1 MKKSIEKDKKK
12 RVLFL
17 EHEAFRKVLKTITK
31 NSNLPNNLREK
42 AKIELSSLPKN
53 SSIVRLR
60 QRCLITGRGR
70 SIVGG
75 FNLSRLMV
83 RKLGGDGML
92 HSVRKSS

>member
-12 RVLFL
+12 RILFM
-17 EHEAFRKVLKTITK
+17 EHEPFRKVLKTIID
-31 NSNLPNNLREK
+31 NSNLSKNLREK
-42 AKIELSSLPKN
+42 AKIELSSLPKD

-60 QRCLITGRGR
+60 RRCIITGRSR

-83 RKLGGDGML
+83 RKLGRDGML

>member
-12 RVLFL
+12 RGLFL
-17 EHEAFRKVLKTITK
+17 EHEPFRKVLKKIIDNT
-31 NSNLPNNLREK
+31 NLSNNLREK
-42 AKIELSSLPKN
+42 AKIELSSLPKD

-60 QRCLITGRGR
+60 RRCIITGRGR

-83 RKLGGDGML
+83 RKLGRDGML

>member
-12 RVLFL
+12 RALFL
-17 EHEAFRKVLKTITK
+17 EHEPFRKILKTIIDNT
-31 NSNLPNNLREK
+31 NLSKNLREK
-42 AKIELSSLPKN
+42 AKMELSSLPKD

-60 QRCLITGRGR
+60 RRCLLTGRGR

-83 RKLGGDGML
+83 RKLGRDGML